1 MGKIIESNICDE
13 FKSDATRYS
22 LYVNRRR
29 SIPDVR
35 DGLKPVQRRIVWAA
49 FHDTKCINNLVKSAR
64 LIGDTMGN
72 YHPHGD
78 TAIYDAMKTILNWN
92 EINMPL
98 LVGGGNWGSFHGTK
112 QAADRYTEV
121 HLSPFC
127 IECVLGSIKEIE
139 ETVDW
144 LPTYD
149 NSSVEPEF
157 LPVEVPLLLING
169 NFGIGYG
176 ISTYVPRHNIGEVI
190 DATINLIR
198 NPNTEVCLIPD
209 TCMPCEII
217 DTDFKSICNLG
228 MGKFIVRGKVEIEQI
243 SNTKQALVIKS
254 VPDLT
259 YLGSIIDDI
268 KKLISKKQL
277 PQISSM
283 RDESIIIDKKTNESD
298 VRYVI
303 ELKAGS
309 DAEYVRDFIYK
320 NTHLQESKTTNM
332 YIVHK
337 FNPLRVSYKTYLEI
351 FIDFRKVTKLR
362 YYYNKLSKVNTEFH
376 KVDAFIKCIESGR
389 IDDIQKLISG
399 NNNLSD
405 DEIIKQ
411 IADIVN
417 ITDLQA
423 GYIVRTNLVKLS
435 PYHLDK
441 YKQTRDELQR
451 TRDLYIF
458 KIKDEKSLCDEIIEE
473 LLRYKEK
480 YNKPRKAVIISK
492 SEMIHVPQ
500 GRFKLIITENNNVK
514 KVPENASIGSFRDD
528 KPKLLITGDNVENI
542 LIFTKEGKVYKLP
555 IHKIPISSS
564 NSNGTALNQIS
575 NKIFGNVATVM
586 YEPALNE
593 LTKKQTKYFVSVLTN
608 KGYIK
613 KMDIDDF
620 LAVPPSGI
628 LYSKL
633 EDGDYITDV
642 SIIGSNVDVVM
653 YNWTN
658 KALRINIADIPHL
671 KRSTKGNITFS
682 NLQDGVNQMLGM
694 SVIKPNDTDI
704 LVITHNGKINR
715 LSVAALPC
723 GKRNTT
729 GSKVINLGKG
739 DAIKLILSVNENDMI
754 HIQTQLNKYEIFVK
768 DISFG
773 SSVSSG
779 VKVIPKN
786 EHILDCNV
794 ISK

>member
-1 MGKIIESNICDE
+1 MGKILESNICDE
-13 FKSDATRYS
+13 FQSDAKRYS

-29 SIPDVR
+29 AIPDVR
-35 DGLKPVQRRIVWAA
+35 DGLKPVQRRIIWAA
-49 FHDTKCINNLVKSAR
+49 FNDTKCITSLVKSAK
-64 LIGDTMGN
+64 LVGDTMGN

-78 TAIYDAMKTILNWN
+78 AAIYESMKTVINWN

-98 LVGGGNWGSFHGTK
+98 FIGGGNWGSFQGSK
-112 QAADRYTEV
+112 QAADRYTEIK
-121 HLSPFC
+121 LSPFC
-127 IECVLGSIKEIE
+127 LQCVLGTLKEVK

-176 ISTYVPRHNIGEVI
+176 ISTYIPKHNIGEVI
-190 DATINLIR
+190 DATINLIKH
-198 NPNTEVCLIPD
+198 PESDVYLVPD

-217 DTDFKSICNLG
+217 ETDFKSICNLG
-228 MGKFIVRGKVEIEQI
+228 IGSFITRGKVDIEKVG
-243 SNTKQALVIKS
+243 NNRQALVIKS

-259 YLGSIIDDI
+259 YLGRIVDNI
-268 KKLISKKQL
+268 KELISKKQL

-283 RDESIIIDKKTNESD
+283 KDESVIINKKTNESD
-298 VRYVI
+298 VRFVI
-303 ELKAGS
+303 ELKAGA
-309 DAEYVRDFIYK
+309 DAAYVRDFIYK
-320 NTHLQESKTTNM
+320 NTDLQKSRTINM
-332 YIVHK
+332 EIIYK
-337 FNPLRVSYKTYLEI
+337 FNPLRVSYKKYLEI
-351 FIDFRKVTKLR
+351 FLDFRKATKLR
-362 YYYNKLSKVNTEFH
+362 YYYNKLSKINTEFH

-389 IDDIQKLISG
+389 IDDIQKLISK
-399 NNNLSD
+399 NNSLD
-405 DEIIKQ
+405 DSEIVKQ

-423 GYIVRTNLVKLS
+423 SYIVGTNLVKLS

-441 YKQTRDELQR
+441 YKQTRMELEK
-451 TRDLYIF
+451 TRDFYIF
-458 KIKDEKSLCDEIIEE
+458 KIKDEQSLLDEIIQE
-473 LLRYKEK
+473 LLQYKEK

-492 SEMIHVPQ
+492 SEMINIPQ
-500 GRFKLIITENNNVK
+500 GRFKLIVTENNNIK

-555 IHKIPISSS
+555 IHKIPLSSG
-564 NSNGTALNQIS
+564 NSNGTQLNQIS
-575 NKIFGNVATVM
+575 NKIFGNVTTVM
-586 YEPALNE
+586 YEPALKE
-593 LTKKQTKYFVSVLTN
+593 LTKNHTNYFISVLTN
-608 KGYIK
+608 KGFIK

-628 LYSKL
+628 IYSKL
-633 EDGDYITDV
+633 ENGDYITDV

-658 KALRINIADIPHL
+658 KALRINISDIPHL

-682 NLQDGVNQMLGM
+682 NIETGLNEMLGM

-754 HIQTQLNKYEIFVK
+754 SIQTQSNKYEIFVK

-786 EHILDCNV
+786 EHILDCN
-794 ISK
+794 IIK